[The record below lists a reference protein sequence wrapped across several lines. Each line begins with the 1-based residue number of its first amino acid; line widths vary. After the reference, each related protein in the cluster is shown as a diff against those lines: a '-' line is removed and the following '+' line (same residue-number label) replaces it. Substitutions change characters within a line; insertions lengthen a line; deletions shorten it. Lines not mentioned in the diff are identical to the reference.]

1 MLNKLPE
8 FTRHYLILSLC
19 GLLALVWYFVPHPA
33 VIVGISIL
41 PFAILI
47 MLHFPF
53 FMVLLFVIFSFFRIH
68 EVIPQLYNFKIPLLL
83 SLASFVSMGWNV
95 FFTKRFSLWWRPEFT
110 ALATFYVLVTIGVVM
125 ASNLPV
131 AMGYFIN
138 IYVKIAIMSFAIA
151 WLITRESEFVIAS
164 VAIVIS
170 GLVVGI
176 KALSN
181 KALGIGL
188 VEETR
193 VTIGRL
199 FGSVLG
205 DPNDLSLVLMFPA
218 AFAVGFIVNKGM
230 NSPTKLFGIISIGI
244 LFSAVLATQSRGGL
258 LGILAVFGIYA
269 YRRIKNKFLFFT
281 VGIIGALVLYQVAG
295 ISGRSSGGAAE
306 EGIDASAMGRIY
318 AWEAAI
324 GMATDNPLTGVG
336 IDNFYSNYFFYSPH
350 WDGLNHAVHSTWF
363 GVLAETGFLGLIVFI
378 ITIVMLVK
386 TALRTL
392 STIEQHETYFSPMI
406 KTVAEALLA
415 GMIGTLVAGTFLT
428 FGFSWP
434 IYILGALTVSLAHW
448 TRLQLLLIE
457 ESK

>member
-1 MLNKLPE
+1 
-8 FTRHYLILSLC
+8 
-19 GLLALVWYFVPHPA
+19 
-33 VIVGISIL
+33 
-41 PFAILI
+41 
-47 MLHFPF
+47 
-53 FMVLLFVIFSFFRIH
+53 
-68 EVIPQLYNFKIPLLL
+68 
-83 SLASFVSMGWNV
+83 MGWNV
-95 FFTKRFSLWWRPEFT
+95 FFKRRFTLWWRPEFT
-110 ALATFYVLVTIGVVM
+110 ALMTFYVLVTIGVVM

-131 AMGYFIN
+131 AMSYFLN
-138 IYVKIAIMSFAIA
+138 IYIKIAIMSFAIA
-151 WLITRESEFVIAS
+151 WLITRESEFAFAS
-164 VAIVIS
+164 IAIVFAGCI
-170 GLVVGI
+170 VGI

-193 VTIGRL
+193 VTIGRV

-218 AFAVGFIVNKGM
+218 AFAVGFIVNKGV
-230 NSPTKLFGIISIGI
+230 NLPTKFFGVVSIGI

-269 YRRIKNKFLFFT
+269 YRRIKNKVMFFT
-281 VGIIGALVLYQVAG
+281 IGAIVAIVLYQVAG

-363 GVLAETGFLGLIVFI
+363 GVLAETGFLGFIVFV
-378 ITIVMLVK
+378 ITIVMLIK

-392 STIEQHETYFSPMI
+392 ATIQTHDTYFSPVI
-406 KTVAEALLA
+406 KTTAEALLA
-415 GMIGTLVAGTFLT
+415 GMVGTLAAGTFLT

-434 IYILGALTVSLAHW
+434 IYILGAMTVSLAHW
-448 TRLQLLLIE
+448 TEQQLPLIKE
-457 ESK
+457 TT